1 MTCRNTRYVVAVT
14 DADKKKKTAAPL
26 VAVEFIMT
34 GILRQ
39 ALPSGKDHKGN
50 SFVINTGSG
59 GSSGGRRV
67 PRAHARSSI
76 YLLCSVRK
84 VTFLFSSSIEIS
96 AWILLIKLC
105 SIATAS
111 SSALPPIRPTMLS
124 AEGETGVVQGLFRK
138 YIYH

>member
-1 MTCRNTRYVVAVT
+1 MQHRCRREAITPAMLRTRVGEVGFRVHT
-14 DADKKKKTAAPL
+14 L
-26 VAVEFIMT
+26 VPQFIYC
-34 GILRQ
+34 
-39 ALPSGKDHKGN
+39 ALY
-50 SFVINTGSG
+50 I
-59 GSSGGRRV
+59 
-67 PRAHARSSI
+67 
-76 YLLCSVRK
+76 K